1 MPRSRTVANRYR
13 PSDADRQALALAAA
27 FSQNAGM
34 ITITDISARIAGR
47 LLLDHASVSLPAGTK
62 AGLVGRNGAGKSTLF
77 RIITGDLGAETG
89 SVSLPK
95 NARIGQVAQEAPGTE
110 ESLLSIVLSAD
121 KERSALL
128 KEAETAGDPHRIAEI
143 QMRLVDIDAHS
154 AEARAASILAGLG
167 FSQEAQLRPASSFS
181 GGWRMRVALASVLFA
196 EPDLLLLDEPTN
208 YLDLE
213 GTLWLEDYV
222 RRYPHTVIVISH
234 DRDLLNNAVN
244 SIVHLDQKKL
254 TFYRGGYDQFER
266 QKAEADEL
274 QTKAKA
280 KNDAARKHL
289 QSFIDRFKAK
299 ASKARQAQSRVKALE
314 RMGTVAAVIEDHV
327 QPITFPEPEKQPAS
341 PIVAISGGAVGY
353 EPGKPILKGLNLRID
368 NDDRI
373 ALLGSNGNGKS
384 TFAKFISGRLAPQAG
399 ELKQAPNLKIGFFAQ
414 HQLDDLVPGDSPVE
428 HVRRLMPDAPEAK
441 VRARVAQMG
450 LATEK
455 MSTAAKDLSGGE
467 KARLL
472 MGLAAFHAPNLL
484 ILDEPTNHLD
494 IDSRRALIEALN
506 DYDGAVILISHDRHL
521 IEATVD
527 RLWLVNNGTVTTFD
541 GDMEEYRDLV
551 VSSGKKKDE
560 KVQVEETASK
570 ADQRKLNA
578 DKRASLAPL
587 KKKINEVESLTGKL
601 EKLIQALDAELA
613 DPQLYEKAPAKAAEK
628 AKQRGEA
635 AAKLAAAEE
644 QWLEL
649 SSEYEEAM
657 AG

>member
-1 MPRSRTVANRYR
+1 
-13 PSDADRQALALAAA
+13 
-27 FSQNAGM
+27 M

-47 LLLDHASVSLPAGTK
+47 LLLDYASVSLPSGTK

-77 RIITGDLGAETG
+77 RVITGDLSAESG
-89 SVSLPK
+89 SVSIPK
-95 NARIGQVAQEAPGTE
+95 GARIGQVAQEAPGTE
-110 ESLLSIVLSAD
+110 DSLIEIVLAAD
-121 KERSALL
+121 KERAALL
-128 KEAETAGDPHRIAEI
+128 SEAETASDPHRIAEI

-167 FSQEAQLRPASSFS
+167 FDQAAQARPASSFS
-181 GGWRMRVALASVLFA
+181 GGWRMRVALAAVLFA

-213 GTLWLEDYV
+213 GTMWLEDYI
-222 RRYPHTVIVISH
+222 RRYPHTVIIISH

-254 TFYRGGYDQFER
+254 TFYRGNYDQFER

-280 KNDAARKHL
+280 KNEAARKHL

-341 PIVAISGGAVGY
+341 PIVVIQGGAVGY
-353 EPGKPILKGLNLRID
+353 QPGKPILKNLSLRID

-384 TFAKFISGRLAPQAG
+384 TFAKFISGRLAPESG
-399 ELKQAPNLKIGFFAQ
+399 EVKLAPGLKIGFFAQ
-414 HQLDDLVPGDSPVE
+414 HQLDDLIPEQSAVE
-428 HVRRLMPDAPEAK
+428 HVRRLMPAEPEAK

-455 MSTAAKDLSGGE
+455 MATAAKDLSGGE

-527 RLWLVNNGTVTTFD
+527 RLWLVNGGTVTTFE
-541 GDMEEYRDLV
+541 GDMNEYRDLI
-551 VSSGKKKDE
+551 VSSGRKKDE
-560 KVQVEETASK
+560 KPQAADDTTSK

-578 DKRASLAPL
+578 EKRASLTPL
-587 KKKINEVESLTGKL
+587 RKKINEIESLTAKL
-601 EKLIQALDAELA
+601 EKQIQVLDTELA
-613 DPQLYEKAPAKAAEK
+613 DPVLYEKTPAKAAEK

-644 QWLEL
+644 DWLML
-649 SSEYEEAM
+649 SAEYEEAM

>member
-1 MPRSRTVANRYR
+1 
-13 PSDADRQALALAAA
+13 
-27 FSQNAGM
+27 M
-34 ITITDISARIAGR
+34 ITITDVSARIAGR
-47 LLLDHASVSLPAGTK
+47 LLLDHASVSLPAGAK
-62 AGLVGRNGAGKSTLF
+62 VGLVGRNGAGKSTLF
-77 RIITGDLGAETG
+77 RVITGDLAAETG
-89 SVSLPK
+89 SVSIPR

-110 ESLLSIVLSAD
+110 QPLIEIVLAAD
-121 KERSALL
+121 KERAALMR
-128 KEAETAGDPHRIAEI
+128 EAETATDPHRIAEI
-143 QMRLVDIDAHS
+143 QTRLVDIDAHS

-167 FSQEAQLRPASSFS
+167 FDHEAQARPASSFS
-181 GGWRMRVALASVLFA
+181 GGWRMRVALAAVLFSQ
-196 EPDLLLLDEPTN
+196 PDLLLLDEPTN

-213 GTLWLEDYV
+213 GTMWLEDYV
-222 RRYPHTVIVISH
+222 RRYPYTVIIISH

-244 SIVHLDQKKL
+244 AIVHLDQKRL

-274 QTKAKA
+274 QMKARA
-280 KNDAARKHL
+280 KNEAARKHL

-299 ASKARQAQSRVKALE
+299 ASKAKQAQSRVKALE

-327 QPITFPEPEKQPAS
+327 QPITFPQPEKQPAS
-341 PIVAISGGAVGY
+341 PIVAVSGGAVGY
-353 EPGKPILKGLNLRID
+353 EPGRPILKGINLRID

-384 TFAKFISGRLAPQAG
+384 TFAKLIAGRLSLQAG
-399 ELKQAPNLKIGFFAQ
+399 EMKQAPNLSVGFFAQ
-414 HQLDDLVPGDSPVE
+414 HQLDDLIASETPVD
-428 HVRRLMPDAPEAK
+428 HVRRLMPQAGEAQ

-455 MSTAAKDLSGGE
+455 MATAARDLSGGE

-527 RLWLVNNGTVTTFD
+527 RLWLVNDGTVKPFD
-541 GDMEEYRDLV
+541 GDMEEYRDLIV
-551 VSSGKKKDE
+551 AAGRRKEEKPQGTADE
-560 KVQVEETASK
+560 PANRAELRKAS
-570 ADQRKLNA
+570 AE
-578 DKRASLAPL
+578 KRASLAPL
-587 KKKINEVESLTGKL
+587 KKKINEIESLTAKL
-601 EKLIQALDAELA
+601 ERLIQQLDAELA
-613 DPQLYEKAPAKAAEK
+613 DPALYEKAPAKAAEK

-635 AAKLAAAEE
+635 AAKLANAEE

-649 SSEYEEAM
+649 SAEYEEAM

>member
-1 MPRSRTVANRYR
+1 
-13 PSDADRQALALAAA
+13 
-27 FSQNAGM
+27 M
-34 ITITDISARIAGR
+34 ITINDISARIAGR
-47 LLLDHASVSLPAGTK
+47 LLIDHASVSLPSGTK

-77 RIITGDLGAETG
+77 RIITGDLSPESG
-89 SVSLPK
+89 SVSIPK

-110 ESLLSIVLSAD
+110 DSLIEIVLAAD
-121 KERSALL
+121 KERAALML
-128 KEAETAGDPHRIAEI
+128 ESETATDPHRIADI
-143 QMRLVDIDAHS
+143 QVRLSDIDAHS
-154 AEARAASILAGLG
+154 AEARAATILAGLG
-167 FSQEAQLRPASSFS
+167 FDAEAQLRPASSFS
-181 GGWRMRVALASVLFA
+181 GGWRMRVALAAVLFS

-234 DRDLLNNAVN
+234 DRDLLNTAVN
-244 SIVHLDQKKL
+244 SIIHLDQKKL

-266 QKAEADEL
+266 QKTEADEL
-274 QTKAKA
+274 QTKAKV
-280 KNDAARKHL
+280 KNEAARKHL

-299 ASKARQAQSRVKALE
+299 ASKAKQAQSRVKALE
-314 RMGTVAAVIEDHV
+314 RMGTVASVIEDHV

-341 PIVAISGGAVGY
+341 PIIAISGGAVGY
-353 EPGKPILKGLNLRID
+353 EPGKPILKNINLRID
-368 NDDRI
+368 ADDRI

-384 TFAKFISGRLAPQAG
+384 TFAKFISGRLKAESGEIKLAPS
-399 ELKQAPNLKIGFFAQ
+399 LKIGFFAQ
-414 HQLDDLVPGDSPVE
+414 HQLEDLVPNDTPVE
-428 HVRRLMPDAPEAK
+428 HVRRLMPGAPEAK

-455 MSTAAKDLSGGE
+455 MATAAKDLSGGE

-494 IDSRRALIEALN
+494 IDSRRALIAALN
-506 DYDGAVILISHDRHL
+506 DYEGAVILISHDRHL

-527 RLWLVNNGTVTTFD
+527 RLWLVNNGTVSPFE
-541 GDMEEYRDLV
+541 GDMEEYRSLI

-560 KVQVEETASK
+560 KDKPEPVGDQASK
-570 ADQRKLNA
+570 ADQRKLA
-578 DKRASLAPL
+578 AERRASLAPL
-587 KKKINEVESLTGKL
+587 RKKINDIEAETKKL
-601 EKLIQALDAELA
+601 EKLIATLDAELG
-613 DPQLYEKAPAKAAEK
+613 DPALYEKSPAKAAEK
-628 AKQRGEA
+628 VKQRGEA
-635 AAKLAAAEE
+635 AARLSAAEE

-649 SSEYEEAM
+649 SAEYEEAM

>member
-1 MPRSRTVANRYR
+1 
-13 PSDADRQALALAAA
+13 
-27 FSQNAGM
+27 M
-34 ITITDISARIAGR
+34 ITISDVSARIAGR
-47 LLLDHASVSLPAGTK
+47 LLLDHASVSLPTGTK

-77 RIITGDLGAETG
+77 RVITGDLGAETG
-89 SVSLPK
+89 SVFIPK
-95 NARIGQVAQEAPGTE
+95 NARLGQVAQEAPATE
-110 ESLLSIVLSAD
+110 ESLIDIVLAAD
-121 KERSALL
+121 KERAALML
-128 KEAETAGDPHRIAEI
+128 ESETATDPGRIADI

-154 AEARAASILAGLG
+154 AEARASSILAGLG
-167 FSQEAQLRPASSFS
+167 FDQEAQLRPASSFS

-213 GTLWLEDYV
+213 GTLWLEDYI
-222 RRYPHTVIVISH
+222 RRYPYTVIIISH

-244 SIVHLDQKKL
+244 AIVHLDQKKL

-274 QTKAKA
+274 QTKAKV

-299 ASKARQAQSRVKALE
+299 ASKAKQAQSRVKALE
-314 RMGTVAAVIEDHV
+314 RMGTVSSVIEDHV

-341 PIVAISGGAVGY
+341 PIVAINGGAVGY
-353 EPGKPILKGLNLRID
+353 EPGNPILKGLNLRID

-384 TFAKFISGRLAPQAG
+384 TFAKFISGRLAPDSG
-399 ELKQAPNLKIGFFAQ
+399 DLRLAPSLKIGFFAQ
-414 HQLDDLVPGDSPVE
+414 HQLDDLVPEENPVE
-428 HVRRLMPDAPEAK
+428 HVRKLMPQAPEAK

-455 MSTAAKDLSGGE
+455 MATPAKDLSGGE

-506 DYDGAVILISHDRHL
+506 DYNGAVILISHDRHL

-527 RLWLVNNGTVTTFD
+527 RLWLVNNGTVTTFE
-541 GDMEEYRDLV
+541 GDMDEYRDLI

-560 KVQVEETASK
+560 KVEVVVDGASK
-570 ADQRKLNA
+570 ADQRKANA
-578 DKRASLAPL
+578 EKRASLAPL
-587 KKKINEVESLTGKL
+587 KKKINDIESLTAKL
-601 EKLIQALDAELA
+601 EKLIQALDKELG
-613 DPQLYEKAPAKAAEK
+613 DPSLYEKAPAKAALKVKE
-628 AKQRGEA
+628 RGEA
-635 AAKLAAAEE
+635 ASKLADAEE
-644 QWLEL
+644 QWLLL

-657 AG
+657 AS

>member
-1 MPRSRTVANRYR
+1 
-13 PSDADRQALALAAA
+13 
-27 FSQNAGM
+27 M
-34 ITITDISARIAGR
+34 ITISDISARIAGR
-47 LLLDHASVSLPAGTK
+47 LLLDHASVSLPSGTK

-77 RIITGDLGAETG
+77 RVITGDLGAESGTI
-89 SVSLPK
+89 SIPK
-95 NARIGQVAQEAPGTE
+95 NARMGQVKQEAPGTE
-110 ESLLSIVLSAD
+110 DSLITIVLSAD
-121 KERSALL
+121 KERAALL
-128 KEAETAGDPHRIAEI
+128 AEAETAADPHRIAEI

-154 AEARAASILAGLG
+154 AEARAASILSGLG
-167 FSQEAQLRPASSFS
+167 FDQEAQARPASSFS
-181 GGWRMRVALASVLFA
+181 GGWRMRVALASVLFT

-213 GTLWLEDYV
+213 GTMWLEDYI
-222 RRYPHTVIVISH
+222 RRYPHTVIIISH

-254 TFYRGGYDQFER
+254 TFYRGNYDQFER

-274 QTKAKA
+274 QMKAKA

-299 ASKARQAQSRVKALE
+299 ASKAKQAQSRVKALE
-314 RMGTVAAVIEDHV
+314 RMGTVASVIEDHV

-384 TFAKFISGRLAPQAG
+384 TFAKFISGRLAPESG
-399 ELKQAPNLKIGFFAQ
+399 DLRLAPSLKIGFFAQ
-414 HQLDDLVPGDSPVE
+414 HQLDDLVPNETPVE
-428 HVRRLMPDAPEAK
+428 HVRRLMPTEPEAK
-441 VRARVAQMG
+441 VRSRVAQMG

-455 MSTAAKDLSGGE
+455 MATAAKDLSGGE

-527 RLWLVNNGTVTTFD
+527 RLWLVNNGTVTSFE
-541 GDMEEYRDLV
+541 GDMDEYRDLIV
-551 VSSGKKKDE
+551 ASGKKKDDE
-560 KVQVEETASK
+560 KQKQSEDQASK

-587 KKKINEVESLTGKL
+587 KKKINEIESLTGKL

-613 DPQLYEKAPAKAAEK
+613 DPALYEKAPAKAADK

-649 SSEYEEAM
+649 SAEYEGAM
-657 AG
+657 AS

>member
-1 MPRSRTVANRYR
+1 
-13 PSDADRQALALAAA
+13 
-27 FSQNAGM
+27 M
-34 ITITDISARIAGR
+34 ITISELSARIAGR
-47 LLLDHASVSLPAGTK
+47 LLLDNASVTLPAGTK

-77 RIITGDLGAETG
+77 KVITGELGSETG
-89 SVSLPK
+89 SVSYPK
-95 NARIGQVAQEAPGTE
+95 NARLGQVAQEAPGTE
-110 ESLLSIVLSAD
+110 DSLIEIVLSAD
-121 KERSALL
+121 KERAALL
-128 KEAETAGDPHRIAEI
+128 AEAETATDPHRIADI

-167 FSQEAQLRPASSFS
+167 FSQEAQSRPASSFS

-213 GTLWLEDYV
+213 GTLWLEDYI
-222 RRYPHTVIVISH
+222 RRYPHTVIIISH

-244 SIVHLDQKKL
+244 AIVHLDQKKL

-280 KNDAARKHL
+280 KNEAARKHL

-299 ASKARQAQSRVKALE
+299 ATKARQAQSRVKALE

-341 PIVAISGGAVGY
+341 PIVAIQSAAVGY
-353 EPGKPILKGLNLRID
+353 EPGKPILKNITLRID

-384 TFAKFISGRLAPQAG
+384 TFAKFIASRLKAESGDIRL
-399 ELKQAPNLKIGFFAQ
+399 APNLKIGFFAQ
-414 HQLDDLVPGDSPVE
+414 HQLDDLVPADSPVA

-455 MSTAAKDLSGGE
+455 MATAAKDLSGGE

-506 DYDGAVILISHDRHL
+506 DYEGAVILISHDRHL

-527 RLWLVNNGTVTTFD
+527 RLWLVNNGTVSNFE
-541 GDMEEYRDLV
+541 GDMEEYRNLI

-560 KVQVEETASK
+560 KVELTEDLSSK
-570 ADQRKLNA
+570 ADQRKANA
-578 DKRASLAPL
+578 EKRASLAPL
-587 KKKINEVESLTGKL
+587 KKKINEIEAVTAKL
-601 EKLIQALDAELA
+601 EKLIKALDKELA
-613 DPQLYEKAPAKAAEK
+613 DPALYEKTPAKAAQK
-628 AKQRGEA
+628 AKERGEA
-635 AAKLAAAEE
+635 AAKLSAAEE
-644 QWLEL
+644 EWLML

>member
-1 MPRSRTVANRYR
+1 
-13 PSDADRQALALAAA
+13 
-27 FSQNAGM
+27 M
-34 ITITDISARIAGR
+34 ITITDLSARIAGR
-47 LLLDHASVSLPAGTK
+47 LLLDNASVSLPGGVK

-77 RIITGDLGAETG
+77 RVITGDLASESGT
-89 SVSLPK
+89 VTIPK
-95 NARIGQVAQEAPGTE
+95 HARIGQVAQEAPGTE
-110 ESLLSIVLSAD
+110 DSLISIVLAAD
-121 KERSALL
+121 KERAALL
-128 KEAETAGDPHRIAEI
+128 QEAETATDPNRIAEI

-154 AEARAASILAGLG
+154 AEARASAILAGLG
-167 FSQEAQLRPASSFS
+167 FDQGAQLRPASSFS

-213 GTLWLEDYV
+213 GTLWLEDYI
-222 RRYPHTVIVISH
+222 RRYPHTVIIISH

-244 SIVHLDQKKL
+244 SIIHLDQKKL
-254 TFYRGGYDQFER
+254 TFYRGGYDSFER

-274 QTKAKA
+274 QMKAKV
-280 KNDAARKHL
+280 KSDAARKHL
-289 QSFIDRFKAK
+289 QSYIDRFRYK
-299 ASKARQAQSRVKALE
+299 ASKAKQAQSRIKALE

-341 PIVAISGGAVGY
+341 PIVAIQGGVVGY

-384 TFAKFISGRLAPQAG
+384 TFAKFISGRLPAQAG
-399 ELKQAPNLKIGFFAQ
+399 DLRLAPGLKIGFFAQ
-414 HQLDDLVPGDSPVE
+414 HQLEDLVPNETPVE
-428 HVRRLMPDAPEAK
+428 HVRKLMPQAAEAQ
-441 VRARVAQMG
+441 VRSRVAQMG

-527 RLWLVNNGTVTTFD
+527 RLWLVNNGTVTSFE
-541 GDMEEYRDLV
+541 GDMEEYRDIV
-551 VSSGKKKDE
+551 IASGKKKDE
-560 KVQVEETASK
+560 RVDTASDQASK
-570 ADQRKLNA
+570 ADQRKANA
-578 DKRASLAPL
+578 EKRAQLAPL
-587 KKKINEVESLTGKL
+587 KKKINEIESLTAKL
-601 EKLIQALDAELA
+601 EKQIQALDTELA
-613 DPQLYEKAPAKAAEK
+613 DPSLYEKAPAKAAEK
-628 AKQRGEA
+628 VKQRGEA
-635 AAKLAAAEE
+635 AAKLSAAEE
-644 QWLEL
+644 QWLVL
-649 SSEYEEAM
+649 SSEYEDAM

>member
-1 MPRSRTVANRYR
+1 
-13 PSDADRQALALAAA
+13 
-27 FSQNAGM
+27 M

-47 LLLDHASVSLPAGTK
+47 LLLDNASVTLPAGTK

-89 SVSLPK
+89 SVSIPK

-110 ESLLSIVLSAD
+110 DSLIKIVLSAD
-121 KERSALL
+121 KERAALL
-128 KEAETAGDPHRIAEI
+128 AESEIATDAHRIAEI

-167 FSQEAQLRPASSFS
+167 FDQDAQQRPASAFS

-222 RRYPHTVIVISH
+222 RRYPHTVIIISH

-280 KNDAARKHL
+280 KNEAARKHL

-314 RMGTVAAVIEDHV
+314 RMGTVAAVIENHV

-341 PIVAISGGAVGY
+341 PIVAIQSGAVGY
-353 EPGKPILKGLNLRID
+353 QPGKPILENISLRID

-384 TFAKFISGRLAPQAG
+384 TFAKFIAGRLSAESGDIKLAPS
-399 ELKQAPNLKIGFFAQ
+399 LKIGFFAQ
-414 HQLDDLVPGDSPVE
+414 HQLDDLVPNESPVE
-428 HVRRLMPDAPEAK
+428 HVRRLMPAAPEAK

-450 LATEK
+450 LSTEK

-527 RLWLVNNGTVTTFD
+527 RLWLVNNGTVSNFE
-541 GDMEEYRDLV
+541 GDMEEYRNLV

-560 KVQVEETASK
+560 RPDLSEEPASK
-570 ADQRKLNA
+570 ADQRKANA
-578 DKRASLAPL
+578 GRRASLAPL
-587 KKKINEVESLTGKL
+587 RKKINEIESLTAKL
-601 EKLIQALDAELA
+601 EKQIQELDAELA
-613 DPQLYEKAPAKAAEK
+613 DPALYEKAPAKASEK

-649 SSEYEEAM
+649 SAEYEDAM